1 MEFPKQDDPKFREKI
16 VTYWEYKASE
26 TLLGKRIV
34 KVEYFSKEEAD
45 DSMWHKRPI
54 CFQLEDGTWIIPQ
67 ADDEGNDGG
76 ALGYTKN
83 NKQGVL
89 PVI

>member
-1 MEFPKQDDPKFREKI
+1 MKFPKENDPKFREKI
-16 VTYWEYKASE
+16 VQYWEYRASE

-34 KVEYFSKEEAD
+34 KVEYISEKECEEN
-45 DSMWHKRPI
+45 MWSSRPL
-54 CFQLEDGTWIIPQ
+54 CFQLEDGTWIVPQ
-67 ADDEGNDGG
+67 RDDEGNDGG

-83 NKQGVL
+83 NKFDVL